1 MKKLIIYGEASG
13 KVIKQIDVSYRDFES
28 TVMNLLLQNGI
39 PVASSCGGDGIC
51 QKCTVTMN
59 YQKILS
65 CQKIMREIFM
75 AADEQTLTFSY
86 L

>member
-1 MKKLIIYGEASG
+1 MKKLIIYGEAS
-13 KVIKQIDVSYRDFES
+13 KKEIKQIEVSYRDFE
-28 TVMNLLLQNGI
+28 TTLMDMLLKNGI

-51 QKCTVTMN
+51 HKCTVTMN

-65 CQKIMREIFM
+65 CQKIMREIFL
-75 AADEQTLTFSY
+75 ATDEQTLSFSY

>member
-1 MKKLIIYGEASG
+1 MKRLIIYGEAS
-13 KVIKQIDVSYRDFES
+13 KKEIKQIDVTYRDFEM
-28 TVMNLLLQNGI
+28 TLMNFLLKNNI

-51 QKCTVTMN
+51 QKCTVTLH

-65 CQKIMREIFM
+65 CQRTIRELF
-75 AADEQTLTFSY
+75 ADLDSQILSFSY